1 MDDRLIY
8 HFGRSRCDG
17 GGHLAHLLGGKGAG
31 LAEMCNI
38 GVSVPPGFTISTAAC
53 SLFQKTG
60 KLPEEVLQMLPAALE
75 LLGSEVGLEFGNP
88 DKPLLV
94 SVRSGSVQSMPGML
108 DTILNVGLNDEVV
121 AKLKLTQARFAYDSY
136 RRLIKMY
143 ATSVLKLDE
152 GVFEDSATSKNK
164 GPATADPRET
174 DPEALAAMVEDY
186 KQIVLERTGQEF
198 PQDVRVQLHNSIS
211 AVFGSWMNSRA
222 VSYRSVYGISSS
234 VGTAVNVQ
242 SMVFGNI
249 SQNSATGVVFTRNP
263 STGEKEIFGEFLVNA
278 QGEDIVSGQK
288 DPVPIKVMA
297 EVMPEAYNELQGV
310 CTKLEKHNKDMQD
323 IEFTVQDGK
332 LWILQTRNGKRSAQ
346 AAVGIAVAMVKEG
359 LISKEDAI
367 MRIDT
372 HTLSGLLHPTLE
384 EGSNNVIVGR
394 GLPAS
399 PGAASGYVAFTSSD
413 AEELKK
419 QGKNAVLVRQE
430 TSPEDIS
437 GMISAVGVLTLRGG
451 MTSHAAVVARGM
463 GKPCI
468 CGANGL
474 SIDESGQFFFNEN
487 NLKIRREDS
496 ITINGSTGEIILGAV
511 QTVTPALPEAFHD
524 LMSWIDSTRTMG
536 IRANADTVED
546 LSAARLFGADG
557 VGLCR
562 TEHMFFS
569 DNRITTVREMILA
582 NDKQERVRALERIGA
597 MQKQDFRDMFKFTE
611 GKQPL
616 TIRLLDPPLH
626 EFLPA
631 SPEAFESIAKKMEK
645 SLDYVK
651 HRVSTLLEKNP
662 MLGHRGCRL
671 AISYPEIY
679 EMQARA
685 IFEAAQELKDSEG
698 FSVVPEIMVPFVMGE
713 QEIVIVSKIIRDV
726 ALQFRDVK
734 YEIGVMIE
742 LPRAALLADR
752 LAQHVD
758 FFSFGTN
765 DLTQTTM
772 GISRDDSSKFTE
784 HYIDAGVFPSDPFE
798 SLDVDGVGK
807 LMAITVDL
815 VRKAGKKIKIGLC
828 GEHGNTPEA
837 MKLCSELGMNYVS
850 CSPYKVPVAKLLAAQ
865 RAIKNKQG
873 LN

>member
-17 GGHLAHLLGGKGAG
+17 GAHLAHLLGGKGAG

-38 GVSVPPGFTISTAAC
+38 GVSVPPGFTISTSAC
-53 SLFQKTG
+53 SLFQKTRQ
-60 KLPEEVLQMLPAALE
+60 LPDKVLQGLPAALE
-75 LLGSEVGLEFGNP
+75 LLGNEVGLEFGNP
-88 DKPLLV
+88 DRPLLV

-121 AKLKLTQARFAYDSY
+121 DKLKSTQARFAYDSY

-143 ATSVLKLDE
+143 ATSVLRLDE
-152 GVFEDSATSKNK
+152 GVFEDVNSAKQKASGTAE
-164 GPATADPRET
+164 PYDADP
-174 DPEALAAMVEDY
+174 DAMAAMVEEY
-186 KQIVLERTGQEF
+186 KRIILTRTGQEF
-198 PQDVRVQLHNSIS
+198 PQDVNVQLHNSIS
-211 AVFGSWMNSRA
+211 AVFGSWTNSRA
-222 VSYRSVYGISSS
+222 VSYRSVYGIPATI
-234 VGTAVNVQ
+234 GTAVNVQ

-249 SQNSATGVVFTRNP
+249 SNNSATGVVFTRNP
-263 STGEKEIFGEFLVNA
+263 STGDKEMFGEFLVNA

-297 EVMPEAYNELQGV
+297 DVMPEAYRELKEV
-310 CTKLEKHNKDMQD
+310 CAKLEKHNRDMQD

-332 LWILQTRNGKRSAQ
+332 LWILQTRDGKRSAQ
-346 AAVGIAVAMVKEG
+346 AAVCVAVAMVKEG
-359 LISKEDAI
+359 LISAEDAI

-372 HTLSGLLHPTLE
+372 RTLSGLLHPTLE
-384 EGSNNVIVGR
+384 KGNDNVIVGR

-413 AEELKK
+413 AEELKR

-468 CGANGL
+468 CGANSL
-474 SIDESGQFFFNEN
+474 CIDESGQFFFNEN
-487 NLKIRREDS
+487 NLKIKREDS

-511 QTVTPALPEAFHD
+511 QTVTPSLPETFHE

-536 IRANADTVED
+536 IWANADTVED
-546 LSAARLFGADG
+546 LAAAKLFGAEG

-582 NDKQERVRALERIGA
+582 SDKQERVKALDRIGA
-597 MQKQDFRDMFKFTE
+597 MQRQDFKDMFKFTG

-631 SPEAFESIAKKMEK
+631 SPEVFEGIAKTMER

-685 IFEAAQELKDSEG
+685 IFEAAQELKDGEG
-698 FSVVPEIMVPFVMGE
+698 LDIVPEIMIPFVMDE
-713 QEIVIVSKIIRDV
+713 QEIVIVSNIIKDV
-726 ALQFRDVK
+726 ALKFHGIQYRV
-734 YEIGVMIE
+734 GAMIE

-752 LAQHVD
+752 LAKHVD

-784 HYIDAGVFPSDPFE
+784 HYIDSGVFSSDPFE
-798 SLDVDGVGK
+798 ALDIDGVGR
-807 LMAITVDL
+807 LITIAVDL
-815 VRKAGKKIKIGLC
+815 VRKSGRNIKMGLC
-828 GEHGNTPEA
+828 GEHGNTPQA
-837 MKLCSELGMNYVS
+837 MKLCSELGINYVS

-865 RAIKNKQG
+865 RAIKNKSEA
-873 LN
+873 